1 MDDRVYRL
9 AGDYSLYRAEVGE
22 GSQYF
27 LFNIKDGTIYRLNEV
42 SFTMLSL
49 FDGNKGLTAVF
60 DRLKNIYDTDETKLH
75 NDLNR
80 MLTEWRTRDILLPIG

>member
-22 GSQYF
+22 GSQCF

-42 SFTMLSL
+42 SYTMLSL

-80 MLTEWRTRDILLPIG
+80 MLTGWRTRDILLPIG